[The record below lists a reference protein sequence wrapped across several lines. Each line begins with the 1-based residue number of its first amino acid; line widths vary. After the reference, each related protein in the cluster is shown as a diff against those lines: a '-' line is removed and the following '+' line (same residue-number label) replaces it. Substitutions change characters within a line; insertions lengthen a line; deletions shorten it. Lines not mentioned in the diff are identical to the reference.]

1 MYSQSWRR
9 NNEGRSFGSRPA
21 SRGLR
26 ICRNV
31 SVVKPCIAECREQET
46 ETAATAKGF
55 SAGGGYF
62 TDQQQL
68 LLAGIV
74 HNAGIYNAILA
85 GGFLWATCPGVSTD
99 VARVML
105 IGAVIAGIFGA
116 GTLKT
121 WVPGLQVVVGAIG
134 LYFIKNLTLDFDVYQ
149 DACRNHGDLFSNRRI
164 LQRARFLIELR
175 RQK

>member
-1 MYSQSWRR
+1 MKAVLLVAGLLHAGFVFAEMYPWS
-9 NNEGRSFGSRPA
+9 NP
-21 SRGLR
+21 LLL
-26 ICRNV
+26 
-31 SVVKPCIAECREQET
+31 SVVSRKRKLPQLPKDLAP
-46 ETAATAKGF
+46 
-55 SAGGGYF
+55 GGGYF

-116 GTLKT
+116 VTLKT

-134 LYFIKNLTLDFDVYQ
+134 LYFIKT
-149 DACRNHGDLFSNRRI
+149 
-164 LQRARFLIELR
+164 
-175 RQK
+175 